1 MDTALDDGRDNLMNL
16 CFMSYDEFTG
26 FPFIASISRWLRFG
40 DGDKSFPEILVRV
53 ANPVEP
59 FGFKIVSNH
68 LLPPLLQGVRDRPG
82 KEPDL
87 PDQLDE
93 GHAKQFQGVHKRLT
107 DSPTR
112 VLIPLTRPVSVSRAA
127 IRFRPRERGL
137 RRPAV

>member
-16 CFMSYDEFTG
+16 RFMSYDEFTG
-26 FPFIASISRWLRFG
+26 FPFTASISRGLRFG

-59 FGFKIVSNH
+59 LGFKIVSNH

-93 GHAKQFQGVHKRLT
+93 AHTKQFQGVHKR
-107 DSPTR
+107 PTNPPAWA
-112 VLIPLTRPVSVSRAA
+112 LIPLTRPVWVSRAA
-127 IRFRPRERGL
+127 IRFRRQGRGL